1 MGAEYTMSNKALG
14 KRVLAHAEKAK
25 AVSPDQY
32 GCQKNHTAINACL
45 NKVLLMDAMRQKF
58 QSGAIAM
65 NDAKGCF
72 DRINHTFAILVLMS
86 FGVSAVL
93 AQPLFETFQTTDH
106 HIKTGYGR
114 SDKAYGNNDKPEP
127 HQGIGQG
134 NGLGPTLWAL
144 LSFILIK
151 NMKRHGH
158 GVKLRSALTL
168 SLVSIVCF
176 AFVDDT
182 DLVISGK
189 SLLSTGEE
197 VCEEFQPA
205 VDRWSRSLIVS
216 GGALCPLK

>member
-1 MGAEYTMSNKALG
+1 
-14 KRVLAHAEKAK
+14 
-25 AVSPDQY
+25 
-32 GCQKNHTAINACL
+32 
-45 NKVLLMDAMRQKF
+45 
-58 QSGAIAM
+58 
-65 NDAKGCF
+65 
-72 DRINHTFAILVLMS
+72 
-86 FGVSAVL
+86 
-93 AQPLFETFQTTDH
+93 
-106 HIKTGYGR
+106 
-114 SDKAYGNNDKPEP
+114 
-127 HQGIGQG
+127 
-134 NGLGPTLWAL
+134 
-144 LSFILIK
+144 
-151 NMKRHGH
+151 MKRHGH